1 MKFNLICL
9 KNYILG
15 NESMDN
21 LIGFYDKNLINIL
34 NQKVFEYLLIF
45 KYLENISKIKDKIL
59 FFERIEYDAEE
70 IFSSVQYFTGNGS
83 ALTYTLSP
91 PVLDGTRIKVY
102 VNNIEKIYNKDW
114 TYSSPTLTFLISP
127 FNNAQI
133 GVGLLDK
140 EYKNNTSDLYQQY
153 IFEDGEATYFIDD
166 NGYFVKRE
174 NLVKSLTSIASDDF
188 STFEATQ
195 TVNSTSWRS

>member
-1 MKFNLICL
+1 MA
-9 KNYILG
+9 ILG
-15 NESMDN
+15 Y
-21 LIGFYDKNLINIL
+21 LIPETSTQTIETFHGLRRTTEGLLYYTKL
-34 NQKVFEYLLIF
+34 N
-45 KYLENISKIKDKIL
+45 KDTTTTIDL
-59 FFERIEYDAEE
+59 SDGQPGDTQLPTSGAYIDAEE

-102 VNNIEKIYNKDW
+102 VNNIEQIYNKDW
-114 TYSSPTLTFLISP
+114 TYSSPTLTFLIAP

-140 EYKNNTSDLYQQY
+140 KYKNNTSDLYQQY

>member
-1 MKFNLICL
+1 MA
-9 KNYILG
+9 ILG
-15 NESMDN
+15 Y
-21 LIGFYDKNLINIL
+21 LIPETSTQTIETFHGLRRTTEGLLYYTKL
-34 NQKVFEYLLIF
+34 N
-45 KYLENISKIKDKIL
+45 KDTTTTIDL
-59 FFERIEYDAEE
+59 SDGQPGDTQLPTSGAYIDAEE
-70 IFSSVQYFTGNGS
+70 IFSSVQYFLGTGS
-83 ALTYTLSP
+83 TSTYTLSP
-91 PVLDGTRIKVY
+91 AVLDGTRIRVY
-102 VNNIEKIYNKDW
+102 VNNIEQIYNKDW

-174 NLVKSLTSIASDDF
+174 NLVKSLTSIVSDDF
-188 STFEATQ
+188 STFESTQ

>member
-1 MKFNLICL
+1 MA
-9 KNYILG
+9 ILG
-15 NESMDN
+15 Y
-21 LIGFYDKNLINIL
+21 LIPETSTQTIETFHGLRRTTEGLLYYTKL
-34 NQKVFEYLLIF
+34 N
-45 KYLENISKIKDKIL
+45 KDTTTTIDL
-59 FFERIEYDAEE
+59 SNGQPGDTQLPTSGSYVDADETL
-70 IFSSVQYFTGNGS
+70 SSVQYFTGNGS

-102 VNNIEKIYNKDW
+102 VNNIEQIYNKDW

-153 IFEDGEATYFIDD
+153 IFEDGETTYFIDD
-166 NGYFVKRE
+166 NGYLVKRE
-174 NLVKSLTSIASDDF
+174 NLNKVLTPIVSDDF
-188 STFEATQ
+188 NTFESTA
-195 TVNSTSWRS
+195 TVNATTYSI

>member
-1 MKFNLICL
+1 MA
-9 KNYILG
+9 ILG
-15 NESMDN
+15 Y
-21 LIGFYDKNLINIL
+21 LIPETSTQTIETFHGLRRTTEGLLYYTKL
-34 NQKVFEYLLIF
+34 N
-45 KYLENISKIKDKIL
+45 KDTTTTIDL
-59 FFERIEYDAEE
+59 SDGQPGDTQLPTSGAYIDAEE
-70 IFSSVQYFTGNGS
+70 IFSSVQYFTGTGS
-83 ALTYTLSP
+83 TSTYTLSP
-91 PVLDGTRIKVY
+91 AVLDGTRIRVY
-102 VNNIEKIYNKDW
+102 VNNIEQIYNKDW

-153 IFEDGEATYFIDD
+153 IFEDGEATYYVDSD
-166 NGYFVKRE
+166 GYFVKRE
-174 NLVKSLTSIASDDF
+174 NLVKSLTALTSDDF

>member
-1 MKFNLICL
+1 MA
-9 KNYILG
+9 ILG
-15 NESMDN
+15 Y
-21 LIGFYDKNLINIL
+21 LIPETSTQTIETFHGLRRTTEGLLYYTKL
-34 NQKVFEYLLIF
+34 N
-45 KYLENISKIKDKIL
+45 KDTTTTIDL
-59 FFERIEYDAEE
+59 SNGQPGDTQLPTSGSYVDADETL
-70 IFSSVQYFTGNGS
+70 SSVQYFTGNGS
-83 ALTYTLSP
+83 TLTYTLVP

-102 VNNIEKIYNKDW
+102 VNNVEQTFLTSY
-114 TYSSPTLTFLISP
+114 TYTSPTLTFIVAP

-133 GVGLLDK
+133 AVGIKDK

>member
-1 MKFNLICL
+1 MA
-9 KNYILG
+9 ILG
-15 NESMDN
+15 Y
-21 LIGFYDKNLINIL
+21 LIPETSTQTIETFHGLRRTTEGLLYYTKL
-34 NQKVFEYLLIF
+34 N
-45 KYLENISKIKDKIL
+45 KDTTTTIDL
-59 FFERIEYDAEE
+59 SDGQPGDTQLPTSGAYIDAEE

-102 VNNIEKIYNKDW
+102 VNNIEQIYNKDW

-188 STFEATQ
+188 STFESTQ